1 MPGNPK
7 FGNALTGIVC
17 LAVLLMPQSTL
28 AVTAEVAKK
37 CSTLMAK
44 KFPPRIIGNPAAG
57 STKGTPEGEREYFN
71 QCVQNGGNMGDDDTP
86 NTKDGAPKNE

>member
-1 MPGNPK
+1 
-7 FGNALTGIVC
+7 
-17 LAVLLMPQSTL
+17 
-28 AVTAEVAKK
+28 
-37 CSTLMAK
+37 MAK

-71 QCVQNGGNMGDDDTP
+71 QCVQNGGNMGDDDPP

>member
-1 MPGNPK
+1 MPRNRA
-7 FGNALTGIVC
+7 FGNALMGIVC
-17 LAVLLMPQSTL
+17 AAVLLMPQSIP

-37 CSTLMAK
+37 CAALMAK